1 MPDTHDIFFIFNE
14 TKIII
19 LVMKINNL
27 FVFFIV
33 YSVFS
38 STACSSREDTVSCFP
53 NEIINVQLNLTFPAY
68 DNLNRMGGWIYIN
81 EQQSGTRGLIVVN
94 TGTGFK
100 VYDRNAPHLCPD
112 SNTTLEVHSNIKI
125 VCPKDGAEWILTDGT
140 PIKNTNLPP
149 KTYPASYNIGSG
161 ILSVYY

>member
-1 MPDTHDIFFIFNE
+1 MPDTHDIFLSLTS

-38 STACSSREDTVSCFP
+38 STACSNREDTVSCFP
-53 NEIINVQLNLTFPAY
+53 NQIINVQLDLTFPAY
-68 DNLNRMGGWIYIN
+68 SDLKIMGRWIYIN
-81 EQQSGTRGLIVVN
+81 EQQSGSRGLIVVN

-112 SNTTLEVHSNIKI
+112 SNTTLEVQNNMKI

-140 PIKNTNLPP
+140 PIKGTGLPP
-149 KTYPASYNIGSG
+149 KSYGYSYNAATRELLI
-161 ILSVYY
+161 YY

>member
-1 MPDTHDIFFIFNE
+1 MPDTHDIFLSLTS

-33 YSVFS
+33 YSIFS

-53 NEIINVQLNLTFPAY
+53 NQIINVQLNLNLPAY
-68 DNLNRMGGWIYIN
+68 SNALNTNGWVYIN
-81 EQQSGTRGLIVVN
+81 EQQSGSRGLILVK

-112 SNTTLEVHSNIKI
+112 SNTMLEVHSNIKI

-140 PIKNTNLPP
+140 PLKNTNLPP

>member
-1 MPDTHDIFFIFNE
+1 MPDTHDIFLSLTS

-53 NEIINVQLNLTFPAY
+53 NQIINVQLYTSLPTY
-68 DNLNRMGGWIYIN
+68 RNLNTMGGWIYIN

-112 SNTTLEVHSNIKI
+112 SNTTLEVQNNMKI

-140 PIKNTNLPP
+140 PIKGTGLPP
-149 KTYPASYNIGSG
+149 KSYGYSYNAATGELLI
-161 ILSVYY
+161 YY

>member
-1 MPDTHDIFFIFNE
+1 MPDTHDIFLSLTS

-53 NEIINVQLNLTFPAY
+53 NQIINVQLKTNLPAY
-68 DNLNRMGGWIYIN
+68 ANDLNTNGWVYIN
-81 EQQSGTRGLIVVN
+81 EQQSGSRGLILVK
-94 TGTGFK
+94 TGNSFK

-112 SNTTLEVHSNIKI
+112 SNTTLEVHSNMKI

-140 PIKNTNLPP
+140 PIKGTGLPP
-149 KTYPASYNIGSG
+149 KSYGYSYNAATGELLI
-161 ILSVYY
+161 YY

>member
-1 MPDTHDIFFIFNE
+1 MPDTHDIFLSLKS

-38 STACSSREDTVSCFP
+38 STACSNREDTVSCFP
-53 NEIINVQLNLTFPAY
+53 NEIINVQLNLNLPAY
-68 DNLNRMGGWIYIN
+68 SNALNTNGWVYIN
-81 EQQSGTRGLIVVN
+81 EQQSGSRGLILVK
-94 TGTGFK
+94 TGTSFK

-112 SNTTLEVHSNIKI
+112 SNTTLEVQNNMKI
-125 VCPKDGAEWILTDGT
+125 VCPKDGSEWILTDGT
-140 PIKNTNLPP
+140 PIKGTGLPP
-149 KTYPASYNIGSG
+149 KSYGYSYNAATGELLI
-161 ILSVYY
+161 YY

>member
-1 MPDTHDIFFIFNE
+1 MPDTHDIFLSLMS

-38 STACSSREDTVSCFP
+38 STACSNREDTVSCFP
-53 NEIINVQLNLTFPAY
+53 YQIINVRLYTSLPAY
-68 DNLNRMGGWIYIN
+68 ANDLNTNGWVYIN
-81 EQQSGTRGLIVVN
+81 EQQSGSRGLILVK
-94 TGTGFK
+94 TGNSFK

-112 SNTTLEVHSNIKI
+112 SNTTLEVHSNMKI

-140 PIKNTNLPP
+140 PIKGTGLPP
-149 KTYPASYNIGSG
+149 KSYGYSYNAATGELLI
-161 ILSVYY
+161 YY

>member
-1 MPDTHDIFFIFNE
+1 MPDTHDIFLSLTS

-53 NEIINVQLNLTFPAY
+53 NEIINVQLNLNLPAY
-68 DNLNRMGGWIYIN
+68 SNALNTNGWVYIN
-81 EQQSGTRGLIVVN
+81 EQQSGSRGLILVK
-94 TGTGFK
+94 TGNSFK
-100 VYDRNAPHLCPD
+100 VYNRNAPHLCPD
-112 SNTTLEVHSNIKI
+112 SNTTLKVKDNMKI

-140 PIKNTNLPP
+140 PIKGTGLPP
-149 KTYPASYNIGSG
+149 KSYGYSYNAATSELLI
-161 ILSVYY
+161 YY

>member
-1 MPDTHDIFFIFNE
+1 MPDTHDIFLSLTS

-19 LVMKINNL
+19 LVMKINSL

-33 YSVFS
+33 YSIFS

-53 NEIINVQLNLTFPAY
+53 NEIINVNLNLNLPAY
-68 DNLNRMGGWIYIN
+68 SNALNTNGWVYIN
-81 EQQSGTRGLIVVN
+81 EQQSGSRGLILVK

-100 VYDRNAPHLCPD
+100 VYDRNAPHLYPD
-112 SNTTLEVHSNIKI
+112 SNTTLEVQNNMKI

-140 PIKNTNLPP
+140 PIKGTGLPP
-149 KTYPASYNIGSG
+149 KSYGYSYNAATGELLI
-161 ILSVYY
+161 YY